1 VNCHEFESEL
11 DVLLTGPIGPKTRAA
26 LERHAGTCASCS
38 DLLALARLPNQEPD
52 DFTTGVLSRTSGA
65 ACRQAEES
73 LPDLAANAVFPDG
86 DRELLAEHLEH
97 CRTCSGLVRELERLA
112 ADLPRLS
119 IVQPEISLLA
129 DVLRR
134 TLPVPVRLRRWWT
147 ATWPQWVRRPRF
159 ASELAFAATLVIA
172 VIFGSPVSP
181 LQAMP
186 ERAFEIARTE
196 SFEQLE
202 QFEVLQATARAEIGA
217 RIQATVD
224 SGAQGVQSLAAA
236 SRSKIGTILEEIAS
250 WFENAEDEPPAKANP
265 TTEETS

>member
-1 VNCHEFESEL
+1 MNCHEFEREL

-52 DFTTGVLSRTSGA
+52 NFTTGVLTRTSGA

-73 LPDLAANAVFPDG
+73 LPDFAANAVLPDG

-97 CRTCSGLVRELERLA
+97 CRTCCELVIELERLA

-134 TLPVPVRLRRWWT
+134 TLPGPVRLRRWWT

-159 ASELAFAATLVIA
+159 ASELAFAGTLVLA

-186 ERAFEIARTE
+186 ERAFEIVRTE

-202 QFEVLQATARAEIGA
+202 QFEVLQTTAREAIGA
-217 RIQATVD
+217 RLQATVD
-224 SGAQGVQSLAAA
+224 SGTQSVQSLAAA